1 MEIVFNILLLYLNI
15 DLNCQFSNSN
25 SNIGPDDLK
34 QSGLMNILVFC
45 PDTHPDCDKT
55 KMIPN
60 IYKGDKLNPIKAPN

>member
-25 SNIGPDDLK
+25 IWPDDLK

-45 PDTHPDCDKT
+45 PDTHPESDNKT

>member
-25 SNIGPDDLK
+25 IWPDDLE

-45 PDTHPDCDKT
+45 LDTHPERDKT